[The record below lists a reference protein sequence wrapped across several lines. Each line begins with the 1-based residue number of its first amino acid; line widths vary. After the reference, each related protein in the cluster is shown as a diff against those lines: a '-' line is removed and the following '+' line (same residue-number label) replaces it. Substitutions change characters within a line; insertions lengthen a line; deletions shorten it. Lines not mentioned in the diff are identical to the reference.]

1 MILPGFTCVL
11 NFAYVVLQFME
22 MSVKLLVNVLAK
34 NYQHGILFILF
45 YFNSKCMLLLMNTAF
60 KQWICR
66 FYLCLKLSSLMT
78 SSVNDVLLS
87 VKNKQK
93 NVMLVYIMLISE
105 YYPYLYVYLKK
116 LSTWSQYP
124 HVS

>member
-1 MILPGFTCVL
+1 MILPGFTRVL
-11 NFAYVVLQFME
+11 NFVYVVLQFME

-45 YFNSKCMLLLMNTAF
+45 YFNSKLMNTAF

-87 VKNKQK
+87 VKNKKK
-93 NVMLVYIMLISE
+93 NVMLVYIMKISE
-105 YYPYLYVYLKK
+105 YYPYLYVYFKK

>member
-11 NFAYVVLQFME
+11 NFVYVVLQFME

-87 VKNKQK
+87 VTNKQK
-93 NVMLVYIMLISE
+93 
-105 YYPYLYVYLKK
+105 K
-116 LSTWSQYP
+116 QC
-124 HVS
+124 